1 MAVIPSVYE
10 TMASA
15 ECEGGERGGG
25 GKKGEMLMAIGHQIE
40 VLWC

>member
-1 MAVIPSVYE
+1 MQCEDESSHLMAVIPSVYE

-25 GKKGEMLMAIGHQIE
+25 G
-40 VLWC
+40 V